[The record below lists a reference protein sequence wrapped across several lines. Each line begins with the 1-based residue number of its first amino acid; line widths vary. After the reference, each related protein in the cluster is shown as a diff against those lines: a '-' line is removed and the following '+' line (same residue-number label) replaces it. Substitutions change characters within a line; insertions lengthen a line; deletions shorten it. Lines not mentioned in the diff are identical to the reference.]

1 MIGTAHDD
9 VMRTISTAPAP
20 PAHGRRRDTRLTSI
34 HLRSERALLVL
45 EVLLAVGAFAG
56 AVALITGGVD
66 FGDMA
71 ERLPF
76 GSLVFGGV
84 ALALVNGLLPAAV
97 VVATLRRKLWSRWGH
112 VVVGVSLMAWIVVQ
126 VYFLGP
132 PIVVLQVVYFVWGA
146 TIAVLAL
153 ALLRPER

>member
-1 MIGTAHDD
+1 ML
-9 VMRTISTAPAP
+9 
-20 PAHGRRRDTRLTSI
+20 RRRDTRLTSI

-45 EVLLAVGAFAG
+45 EVLLGVGAFG
-56 AVALITGGVD
+56 AAAALIMGAVD
-66 FGDMA
+66 FGEAA

-84 ALALVNGLLPAAV
+84 ALALVNGVLPAAV

-112 VVVGVSLMAWIVVQ
+112 VVVGASLMAWIVVQ

-146 TIAVLAL
+146 TIAALAL
-153 ALLRPER
+153 ALRRHEG